1 MEGTIMVN
9 EVLASCY
16 AHSPDHDLAHFWMT
30 PLRWFPDIMQWI
42 FGEDIEFPVYVK
54 IIYDLGNCMMP
65 QSSTFWE
72 KHFLVIC
79 VSKGPHWSETYTW
92 YLNTWK
98 ISRKNR

>member
-16 AHSPDHDLAHFWMT
+16 AHSPDHDMAHFWMT
-30 PLRWFPDIMQWI
+30 PLRWYPDIMQWI

-54 IIYDLGNCMMP
+54 IIYDLGNYMMP

-72 KHFLVIC
+72 KHFFGNLCFKRPSLKWDIHMIL
-79 VSKGPHWSETYTW
+79 K
-92 YLNTWK
+92 YL
-98 ISRKNR
+98 KNF